1 MNILNSFIS
10 LFNFGRRTKQLF
22 RLFGTRRN
30 NRNWIWISLLSIG
43 TVFGL
48 AASRNFN
55 MMRPF
60 QRFFRGLKNRAR
72 TVMPMNLNLEN
83 MEIADEITPN
93 KSSNTSTTNVNQS
106 QIKD

>member
-1 MNILNSFIS
+1 MNILNWFIS

-48 AASRNFN
+48 AASRNFY

-60 QRFFRGLKNRAR
+60 QRFFRGLQNGAR
-72 TVMPMNLNLEN
+72 TVMPMNLNLAN
-83 MEIADEITPN
+83 MEISNEIAPN
-93 KSSNTSTTNVNQS
+93 KLKNTITTNINQL